1 LETGDPRHIMI
12 SFPFWLLRPVESKTP
27 DDNRLP
33 LVFSSMEKMAAHLS
47 GRTTGEWT
55 VRLVN
60 RYSAKQVLLD
70 LSHRGLTTLC
80 YDANDDGSGGTA
92 VPLREI
98 LNALDL
104 EK

>member
-1 LETGDPRHIMI
+1 MI
-12 SFPFWLLRPVESKTP
+12 SFPFWLLRPVEPQTAG
-27 DDNRLP
+27 DNRLP
-33 LVFSSMEKMAAHLS
+33 LAFSSMEKMASHLS
-47 GRTTGEWT
+47 GHTTGEWT

-60 RYSAKQVLLD
+60 RYSAEQVLLD
-70 LSHRGLTTLC
+70 LSQRGLTTLC

-92 VPLREI
+92 VPLGEI